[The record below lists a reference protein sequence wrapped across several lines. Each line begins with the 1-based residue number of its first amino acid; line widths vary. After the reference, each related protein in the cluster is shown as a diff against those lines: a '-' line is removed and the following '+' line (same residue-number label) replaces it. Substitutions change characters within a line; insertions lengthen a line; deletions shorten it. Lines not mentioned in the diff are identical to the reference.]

1 MAVINVFEAGARLGS
16 PASRASNVRPEN
28 SGQMAG
34 ARADAALA
42 GTAVNAMAK
51 FQEQMQ
57 VADVMAANNEY
68 NLRMGELKNELMQ
81 NKEQKAGDNGRLYE
95 EGRQKIIESIMRKGP
110 QTLRFGAGQ
119 KAFMNTVDRDW
130 VGQKNAMDAYM
141 LQEGERYQDTQL
153 NNQLLD
159 TVKAAV
165 TDFGDDELL
174 AQAERRIEFM
184 GAARYANYGSE
195 KIKAFMNKASAA
207 IYDAA
212 AGAAI
217 NSGDYSRAGEL
228 LQAYGYKMS
237 PGTRMKLDKLVQERK
252 KSDDELNSFA
262 ELYNKY
268 GDDTEAAIGAMKN
281 NAGTINT
288 GAGMEWAQG
297 QIGQQLGVNQC
308 ANFAGEVVAHAGG
321 DTSINSSLADGMYLK
336 AQRKGYTFTDRS
348 ALKDGDLVFWSVNG
362 SGYEASDDEADV
374 ESGTKA
380 YKGITH
386 VGVYDAKTGKVIQ
399 SGTHGVSAMDMDA
412 AGYHVVGFAR
422 AGGRAKSPT
431 EQAAE
436 EKAYITYV
444 NNQKARKRMAD
455 DARFD
460 SWSKDITGWVTSGI
474 SYDEAIKN
482 ARQLAGSDVDMLSK
496 AMSAVNTV
504 YGIYG
509 ARPSNSGG
517 TGSSS
522 GRVGG
527 GLPPGAMNTLDDML
541 EQGRFASKEEFSD
554 FVAMYGANKSEYNT
568 ALDKYDDWNSGE
580 GSFAYKWNDIK
591 EQVLSDAKLEGAE
604 KERVWNGVRA
614 RGKFFINDFERKNNR
629 KPTDYEV
636 IAACRDALLEQNY
649 GNYDAGG
656 WFANTDLN
664 LTSADLALAGIRNV
678 ERASNGMLRVYYMDG
693 REANMN
699 SAGLAAVMGR

>member
-16 PASRASNVRPEN
+16 PASRASNARPEN
-28 SGQMAG
+28 SGQMAV

-159 TVKAAV
+159 TVKATV

-184 GAARYANYGSE
+184 GTARYANYGSE

-268 GDDTEAAIGAMKN
+268 GDDTEAAVGAMKN

-308 ANFAGEVVAHAGG
+308 ANFVGEVVAHAGG
-321 DTSINSSLADGMYLK
+321 DTSINSSLADGMYLN

-348 ALKDGDLVFWSVNG
+348 ALKDGDLVFWSVDG
-362 SGYEASDDEADV
+362 SGYEASDDETDV

-399 SGTHGVSAMDMDA
+399 SGTHGVSAMDLDA
-412 AGYHVVGFAR
+412 KGYHVVGFAR
-422 AGGRAKSPT
+422 AGRKTKSPT

-436 EKAYITYV
+436 EKAYRAFASGKRQERINAANIVIEKTADEMWQAYNEGVRDPGYYNDIVKRVSGNDYSTYQELSKV
-444 NNQKARKRMAD
+444 AKAFTETGTYKLSLEEQMELEDVLASGGVPQDELVEQLREKGCSTETIMSYVKKNQKATASRGKGTDAFNWNGLLGALEERMGGSGKISKEDKLGVKILGQRAVAEYMQEHEGRLPTND
-455 DARFD
+455 YVLDAMEIGLAKGVGGVRIGGFFGFGET
-460 SWSKDITGWVTSGI
+460 SYTG
-474 SYDEAIKN
+474 A
-482 ARQLAGSDVDMLSK
+482 QLANHSISSIRDNGRDRIDVWF
-496 AMSAVNTV
+496 
-504 YGIYG
+504 YG
-509 ARPSNSGG
+509 NSEPV
-517 TGSSS
+517 TY
-522 GRVGG
+522 
-527 GLPPGAMNTLDDML
+527 
-541 EQGRFASKEEFSD
+541 SKE
-554 FVAMYGANKSEYNT
+554 
-568 ALDKYDDWNSGE
+568 
-580 GSFAYKWNDIK
+580 
-591 EQVLSDAKLEGAE
+591 
-604 KERVWNGVRA
+604 
-614 RGKFFINDFERKNNR
+614 DFER
-629 KPTDYEV
+629 
-636 IAACRDALLEQNY
+636 IM
-649 GNYDAGG
+649 GG
-656 WFANTDLN
+656 K
-664 LTSADLALAGIRNV
+664 
-678 ERASNGMLRVYYMDG
+678 
-693 REANMN
+693 
-699 SAGLAAVMGR
+699 